1 MKLKETLLGCWAL
14 LCTLSPTAAVAQVS
28 DCGMTLPTGEDSVRY
43 ARFREGAARAQR
55 SRTAPAQ
62 GAAKTTA
69 TQTAQSIVWPGGE
82 VYQFRGALCLTP
94 EVLGKFHN
102 AAGVLDKQLVHDWW
116 DFEETIPEN

>member
-1 MKLKETLLGCWAL
+1 MKLKKTLLGRWTL
-14 LCTLSPTAAVAQVS
+14 LCTLSPTAAVAQVC
-28 DCGMTLPTGEDSVRY
+28 DC
-43 ARFREGAARAQR
+43 GAARAQR

-62 GAAKTTA
+62 GAAKANA
-69 TQTAQSIVWPGGE
+69 TQTAHSIVWSGGE
-82 VYQFRGALCLTP
+82 VYQFRVALCLTP

>member
-1 MKLKETLLGCWAL
+1 MKRIFSLLFLSLAA
-14 LCTLSPTAAVAQVS
+14 LSPWQLRAQHI
-28 DCGMTLPTGEDSVRY
+28 DCGCTDHLSGEDSVRY

-69 TQTAQSIVWPGGE
+69 TQTAHSIVWPGGE
-82 VYQFRGALCLTP
+82 VYQFRVAPCLTP